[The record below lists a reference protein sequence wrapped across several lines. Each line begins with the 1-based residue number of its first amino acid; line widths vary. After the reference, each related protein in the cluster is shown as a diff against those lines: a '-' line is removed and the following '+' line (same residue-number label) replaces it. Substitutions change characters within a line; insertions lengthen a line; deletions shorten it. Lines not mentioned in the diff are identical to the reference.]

1 LISTVPRPSVTQ
13 LAELPEAEC
22 LQLLERRN
30 LGRIALVV
38 DGQPRI
44 FPVNYSM
51 NGRIIAFRTGA
62 GDILAH
68 APDSKVAFEIDD
80 FDASRGTGWSVMI
93 EGIARDA
100 TESFDDVSWA
110 ARGTA
115 PEPVA
120 PGSKPFWVAIEPS
133 RITGRRFGPGP
144 A

>member
-1 LISTVPRPSVTQ
+1 MAPCPDRPRSRLGTTARGGASSWLARGSCGRGAARVVHVDAPRPRGRARLISTVPRPSVTQ

-68 APDSKVAFEIDD
+68 APDSKA
-80 FDASRGTGWSVMI
+80 ASEMKKQ
-93 EGIARDA
+93 IANMLA
-100 TESFDDVSWA
+100 
-110 ARGTA
+110 
-115 PEPVA
+115 
-120 PGSKPFWVAIEPS
+120 
-133 RITGRRFGPGP
+133 
-144 A
+144 

>member
-1 LISTVPRPSVTQ
+1 MTQ

-22 LQLLERRN
+22 LQLLEQRS

-51 NGRIIAFRTGA
+51 NGHIIAFRTGA

-80 FDASRGTGWSVMI
+80 HDASSGTGWSVI
-93 EGIARDA
+93 VEGIARDA

-110 ARGTA
+110 ARGTT
-115 PEPVA
+115 PEPMA

-133 RITGRRFGPGP
+133 QITGRRFRPGS

>member
-1 LISTVPRPSVTQ
+1 MTQ
-13 LAELPEAEC
+13 IAELPEAEC
-22 LQLLERRN
+22 LRLLEQRD

-51 NGRIIAFRTGA
+51 NGRIIAFRTGV

-80 FDASRGTGWSVMI
+80 HDTSSGTRWSVMV

-110 ARGTA
+110 ARATA
-115 PEPVA
+115 PEPMA

-133 RITGRRFGPGP
+133 RITGRRFRAGP